1 MPSSYILQD
10 DFELKVL
17 HPATTGY
24 VPVVAYLAT
33 PLPWLFRLS
42 GSDGDG
48 FDSVVEAVSVADN
61 AGHWETTGIEATAQR
76 LIATAELGQVVS
88 ISSELNSI
96 ENSVIA
102 SAPKIS
108 QIEIL
113 SYFDPA
119 KTVSITERAY
129 YVQTASNSLKFG
141 TQELQS
147 QTISL
152 SLYADAFKDAVATT
166 LSPATL
172 ENASLGA
179 IKPHIEQLLASTGR
193 HGAPYGLSLIY
204 THSLIAPNSILT
216 TPRINIPVNTT
227 YIVIQAEGSNQFMSG
242 GYSWG
247 FFLYPSATSDDAVG
261 NSFYSYCDAFN
272 GRRQPPQRPIDPNS
286 TTKGNYC
293 IPIADEFRIDAA
305 GYDRTFN
312 GYYSRSFNPP
322 HYAHPSYLHDG
333 DFLNTFGACG
343 NFIPTLGCAQISFD
357 FGALRYQT
365 NGVFKFYS
373 LVIPN

>member
-33 PLPWLFRLS
+33 PLPWLFQLS

-48 FDSVVEAVSVADN
+48 FDSIVEKISVAN
-61 AGHWETTGIEATAQR
+61 SNNHWETTGIEATAQR
-76 LIATAELGQVVS
+76 LIATAELGGVVS
-88 ISSELNSI
+88 IASELNSI

-102 SAPKIS
+102 SAAKIS

-119 KTVSITERAY
+119 KTVSIAERAY

-147 QTISL
+147 QAINL
-152 SLYADAFKDAVATT
+152 SLYSTSFEDSVAATLSSATT
-166 LSPATL
+166 EDATL
-172 ENASLGA
+172 AE
-179 IKPHIEQLLASTGR
+179 IKPQVEALLASTGR
-193 HGAPYGLSLIY
+193 HSVPYGLSLIY

-216 TPRINIPVNTT
+216 TPRINIPVDTT
-227 YIVIQAEGSNQFMSG
+227 YIVIQAEGSNAFMSG

-247 FFLYPSATSDDAVG
+247 FFLYPSATSDNAVG

-272 GRRQPPQRPIDPNS
+272 GRRQPPRQPINPNS
-286 TTKGNYC
+286 TTKGNYP

-305 GYDRTFN
+305 GSDRTFN

-322 HYAHPSYLHDG
+322 HYAHPSYIHNG
-333 DFLNTFGACG
+333 DSLNTLGACG

-373 LVIPN
+373 LVIPS